1 MPPESAKASDPDPR
15 YTQKFY
21 TGNDRVYYISQ
32 GNQRDSPRL
41 SDNIHHTN
49 LPSTICQLI
58 LDAQV
63 GHKKRVGVTL
73 GSANQCLIRS
83 ARWPSEN
90 ERGYKI
96 PDQEYGAMSGISI
109 SHNISQAGENI
120 DLTVYQLASD
130 VGGTWHLIGTLVKGA
145 AFVLTCKLI
154 TPLDPGI
161 RCDIPAVN
169 YQISW
174 SPKLDW
180 PEFYPR
186 GSNMLQRITERGF
199 SDADAVEKEL
209 DVRTCATE
217 FDTTFIP
224 RFPFIAHGENLQDT
238 WKVYPVGSYFMYYGP
253 MGPASHG
260 SAAPL
265 IEAYSSAFLKMIKM
279 QRENITSVTIKDK
292 AADDFQE
299 HQEMYVKRTAWIGPC
314 SSWFRRT
321 HDVC

>member
-21 TGNDRVYYISQ
+21 TGNDRGIKET
-32 GNQRDSPRL
+32 L
-41 SDNIHHTN
+41 
-49 LPSTICQLI
+49 
-58 LDAQV
+58 LDFQTTFIIQIYHAQV

-96 PDQEYGAMSGISI
+96 PDQEYGA
-109 SHNISQAGENI
+109 
-120 DLTVYQLASD
+120 
-130 VGGTWHLIGTLVKGA
+130 
-145 AFVLTCKLI
+145 
-154 TPLDPGI
+154 
-161 RCDIPAVN
+161 
-169 YQISW
+169 
-174 SPKLDW
+174 
-180 PEFYPR
+180 
-186 GSNMLQRITERGF
+186 RITERGF

-209 DVRTCATE
+209 DVRTCAT
-217 FDTTFIP
+217 
-224 RFPFIAHGENLQDT
+224 RGYQ
-238 WKVYPVGSYFMYYGP
+238 YFMYYGP

-265 IEAYSSAFLKMIKM
+265 IEAYSSAFLKMIKKM